1 MFRKIITISVKR
13 IFRDL
18 KALVAEVFMFSI
30 KYGADFMK
38 WSSSQVSRF
47 AIYQGVIRNRR
58 KWRRGEGRK
67 MRKGRNERKREKEF
81 RDKKREERKYSKQGA
96 CRKMSLVEL

>member
-1 MFRKIITISVKR
+1 M
-13 IFRDL
+13 FRDL

-47 AIYQGVIRNRR
+47 TRVPL
-58 KWRRGEGRK
+58 
-67 MRKGRNERKREKEF
+67 EKEGSGG
-81 RDKKREERKYSKQGA
+81 E
-96 CRKMSLVEL
+96 